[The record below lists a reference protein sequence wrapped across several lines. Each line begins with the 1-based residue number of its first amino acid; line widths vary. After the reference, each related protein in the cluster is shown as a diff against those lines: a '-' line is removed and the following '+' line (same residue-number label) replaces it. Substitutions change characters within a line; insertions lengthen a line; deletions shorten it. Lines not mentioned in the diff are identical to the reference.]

1 MSYKQVSPLP
11 GINGGTGV
19 TSLTEN
25 NTLIGGAGNTVA
37 QVTNGVLGQVL
48 TANSGAAPTYQD
60 NNTPMFIAYLLA
72 STTADKTGDGTLY
85 TIVGMVTS
93 RDTATAYNAGTGAY
107 IIPKTGVYVF
117 NASVGLLGVGALHSS
132 YEFIFNS
139 SGVGTFNPIVV
150 NPYAISVGGVAVL
163 SASITT
169 VMSATTA
176 MSCQIRVSGST
187 KTVGVTGTNFTLT
200 PTYFSGYY
208 LSNPFS

>member
-37 QVTNGVLGQVL
+37 QVTNGTLGQVL
-48 TANSGAAPTYQD
+48 TANSGAAPTFQD

-85 TIVGMVTS
+85 TLVGMTTS
-93 RDTATAYNAGTGAY
+93 RDTASSYSALTGAY
-107 IIPKTGVYVF
+107 TASKTGVYVF
-117 NASVGLLGVGALHSS
+117 NASCGLLGLDAGHTS

-139 SGVGTFNPIVV
+139 SAVGTFSPIVV
-150 NPYAISVGGVAVL
+150 NPAVIRVSGTLVL

-169 VMSATTA
+169 VMTATST
-176 MSCQIRVSGST
+176 MSCQIRVSGGT
-187 KTVGVTGTNFTLT
+187 KTVGVTGTNFVLT
-200 PTYFSGYY
+200 PTWFSGFY